1 MRTNELM
8 VLAIAVG
15 IGLAAACG
23 PLEET
28 RDVSGNFDAT
38 YSDNLR
44 IYINDE
50 LVAEVESGESETVE
64 WNGETFD
71 AQAVCSEDGTTCP
84 SESFWGT
91 VGIDQPWGADNKL
104 VNFVN
109 LDDVLGT
116 PGTRLGGVMEN
127 DGSFAML
134 AGISPG
140 ANDNCASLLVGTVH
154 GVFNADNT
162 AITDGIIRY
171 EWAAGCSIDG
181 VEIGGKLTLESDFT
195 ATRVGDLDLS
205 SVTPEEPIDEEGEPI
220 DPAVAE

>member
-1 MRTNELM
+1 MRMNRLM
-8 VLAIAVG
+8 VLVIAGG
-15 IGLAAACG
+15 IGLVAACE
-23 PLEET
+23 PLEQT

-38 YSDNLR
+38 YTDNLR

-50 LVAEVESGESETVE
+50 LVAEVASGESETVE

-71 AQAVCSEDGTTCP
+71 AQTVCTDDGTTCP

-91 VGIDQPWGADNKL
+91 VAVDQPWGTDNKL

-109 LDDVLGT
+109 LDDTLGT

-154 GVFNADNT
+154 GTFSADNS
-162 AITDGIIRY
+162 AITGGIVRY

-205 SVTPEEPIDEEGEPI
+205 SVTAQEPIDEEGEPI
-220 DPAVAE
+220 ESETAE

>member
-8 VLAIAVG
+8 VLAIAGG

-23 PLEET
+23 PLEEA
-28 RDVSGNFDAT
+28 RDVSGNFEAT
-38 YSDNLR
+38 YTDNLR

-71 AQAVCSEDGTTCP
+71 AQTVCTEDGTSCP

-91 VGIDQPWGADNKL
+91 VAIDQPWGSENKL
-104 VNFVN
+104 INFVN
-109 LDDVLGT
+109 LDQVIGT
-116 PGTRLGGVMEN
+116 AGVRLGGVMED
-127 DGSFAML
+127 DGSFSML
-134 AGISPG
+134 AGITPG
-140 ANDNCASLLVGTVH
+140 ANESCASLLVGTVH
-154 GVFNADNT
+154 GSFNAANT
-162 AITDGIIRY
+162 EITDGIIRY

-195 ATRVGDLDLS
+195 ATRISDLDLS
-205 SVTPEEPIDEEGEPI
+205 SVTPDEPIDEEGEPI
-220 DPAVAE
+220 DPEVVE